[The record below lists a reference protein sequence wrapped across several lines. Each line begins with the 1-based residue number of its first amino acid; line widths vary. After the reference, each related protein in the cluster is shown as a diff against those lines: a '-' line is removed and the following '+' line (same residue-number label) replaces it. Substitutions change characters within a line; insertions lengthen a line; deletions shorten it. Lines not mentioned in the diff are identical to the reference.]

1 MNRLLIK
8 NALLINEGKRFKA
21 DVLIEGER
29 IKFCHCGLDPQSP
42 DNQACLLVGIAG
54 QARNDGLLK
63 QPPHNHGNRVAINIR
78 PPRGRRVE
86 MI

>member
-29 IKFCHCGLDPQSP
+29 IKSILTPDPSPCGEGQGVGWIDFIRSP
-42 DNQACLLVGIAG
+42 SINTLAWKRFPSLIIQAFFIS
-54 QARNDGLLK
+54 
-63 QPPHNHGNRVAINIR
+63 NRFIFFADIS
-78 PPRGRRVE
+78 
-86 MI
+86 